1 MKRIVLTGPE
11 STGKS
16 WLAGHLAIHLKGL
29 WLPEFA
35 RFYVANLQRNYT
47 KEDVIF
53 IARKQIELEQ
63 ELSKFKPEY
72 LFLDTDLIITK
83 VWLKHVYN
91 EVPQFI
97 DDAIRKLPRDLHLLC
112 NYDLPWEA
120 DPTRENPDKRDFFFN
135 WYKQELEYYG
145 LAYEVVSGKHSD
157 RLNNAIQCL
166 KK

>member
-16 WLAGHLAIHLKGL
+16 LLAERLSRQFDGL
-29 WLPEFA
+29 CLPEFA
-35 RFYVANLQRNYT
+35 RYYVANLQRNYT
-47 KEDVIF
+47 KDDVIY
-53 IARKQIELEQ
+53 IALKQIELEQ
-63 ELSKFKPEY
+63 ELSSFKPDY

-112 NYDLPWEA
+112 DYDLPWEY
-120 DPTRENPDKRDFFFN
+120 DSTRENPDKREFFFN
-135 WYKQELEYYG
+135 WYKRELEYYG
-145 LAYEVVSGKHSD
+145 LAYKIVSGTGESRVKMAI
-157 RLNNAIQCL
+157 NAVIR
-166 KK
+166 